1 MINIRD
7 FSVPA
12 GAGSNYIAKNI
23 LWAVTPNIDT
33 ANNKNVFEYDR
44 KIDLISSKHHGGFDN
59 TYSVR
64 LAFSSFMAGLSN
76 DFISILDHYDI
87 LLRELSTDTNNPPDF
102 SEDFGN
108 RERVRQYFITHRLD
122 YTMFYYLPHL
132 YLNFL
137 GFDHWEHYGWD
148 KDKIAEIKQV
158 RGKIIQVLE
167 EVYLFYIDLHRK
179 NCANSYVISHDLV
192 EVTLFQTRKLD
203 IPERKTGAFK
213 FDISSTALIQVLD
226 TYKNDKPT
234 KLERVRKDY
243 FYERDGSK
251 INAWVDW
258 HNKSVKYAD
267 VVVDY
272 NKVFIENDAKEIE
285 KLYEFFN
292 VSDLYINSKQEI
304 IKSFKEYGNKNL
316 KVAIECMPELQ
327 DLL

>member
-1 MINIRD
+1 MISIRD
-7 FSVPA
+7 FAVPA

-33 ANNKNVFEYDR
+33 VNNKNTFEYDR
-44 KIDLISSKHHGGFDN
+44 KIDLIASKHHGGFDN

-64 LAFSSFMAGLSN
+64 LAFSSFMYGLSN
-76 DFISILDHYDI
+76 DFISTLDRYDI
-87 LLRELSTDTNNPPDF
+87 LLRELPTDTNNPPDF

-108 RERVRQYFITHRLD
+108 REIVRQYFVTHRLD
-122 YTMFYYLPHL
+122 YTMFYYLPHF
-132 YLNFL
+132 YLNYL

-148 KDKIAEIKQV
+148 KDTIDEIKQV
-158 RGKIIQVLE
+158 RRKIIQVLE
-167 EVYLFYIDLHRK
+167 EVYLFYIELHRK

-203 IPERKTGAFK
+203 IPERRTGAFK

-226 TYKNDKPT
+226 NYKNDNST
-234 KLERVRKDY
+234 TLEQVRKDY
-243 FYERDGSK
+243 FYERDESK

-258 HNKSVKYAD
+258 HNKSVEYAD
-267 VVVDY
+267 VVIDY
-272 NKVFIENDAKEIE
+272 NKVFTEGDTKEIE

-292 VSDLYINSKQEI
+292 VSGLYINSKQEI
-304 IKSFKEYGNKNL
+304 IKSFKEYSNKNL

>member
-33 ANNKNVFEYDR
+33 GNNKNIYEYDR
-44 KIDLISSKHHGGFDN
+44 KIDLTASKHHGGFDN

-64 LAFSSFMAGLSN
+64 LAFSSFMFGLSN
-76 DFISILDHYDI
+76 DFISTLDRYDS
-87 LLRELSTDTNNPPDF
+87 LLRELPTDTNNPPDF

-132 YLNFL
+132 YLTYL
-137 GFDHWEHYGWD
+137 GFDHWEHYGWN
-148 KDKIAEIKQV
+148 KDIIDEIKQV
-158 RGKIIQVLE
+158 REKIVQVLE

-192 EVTLFQTRKLD
+192 DVTLFQTRKLD

-213 FDISSTALIQVLD
+213 FDVSSTALIQVLD
-226 TYKNDKPT
+226 CYKNDYESV
-234 KLERVRKDY
+234 LEQIRKDY
-243 FYERDGSK
+243 FYERDESK
-251 INAWVDW
+251 ITAWVDW
-258 HNKSVKYAD
+258 HNKSVEYAD
-267 VVVDY
+267 VVIDY
-272 NKVFIENDAKEIE
+272 NKVFIKRDTKEIQ

-304 IKSFKEYGNKNL
+304 VKSFKEYGNKNL
-316 KVAIECMPELQ
+316 KVAIDCVPELQ